1 MDNRTKEA
9 IRYLGYGRQEADEQT
24 LGLVADAFREL
35 DETAKPKWTISLR
48 DILIRKWQKLL

>member
-35 DETAKPKWTISLR
+35 DETAKPRSIYRTF
-48 DILIRKWQKLL
+48 

>member
-35 DETAKPKWTISLR
+35 NEMGKPKT
-48 DILIRKWQKLL
+48 

>member
-35 DETAKPKWTISLR
+35 DETAKPRSIYRTFELGSR
-48 DILIRKWQKLL
+48 QIRSG